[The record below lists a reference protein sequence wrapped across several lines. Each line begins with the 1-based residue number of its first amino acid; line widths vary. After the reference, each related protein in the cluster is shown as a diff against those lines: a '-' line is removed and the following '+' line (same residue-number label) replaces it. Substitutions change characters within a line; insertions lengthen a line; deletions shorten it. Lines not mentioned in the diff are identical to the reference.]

1 MKGNVSEGNLHLSKK
16 LFSHFV
22 FSSDKLLSRFDCGK
36 QFFKTPPATKNN
48 YRKKILLN
56 DY

>member
-1 MKGNVSEGNLHLSKK
+1 MKGNVRERNLHLSKK

-36 QFFKTPPATKNN
+36 QSFKTPPAMKNKN
-48 YRKKILLN
+48 KQKFLL
-56 DY
+56 